1 MTGASPAFDAW
12 LDDFFA
18 SYYRHRPVNATF
30 IGVHDHDDRLPDHSE
45 RGRADL
51 LDDLLHLQ
59 SRLNTLPDE
68 PLDPARAIDRDLAA
82 GFLEIEAWEQR
93 SRHFECGNPSS
104 ATGEA
109 AFGVISLFLRPFA
122 PRGRRVEAAIGR
134 LEGIP
139 ALLDAARDAVRAA
152 PPDWTERAIRECDG
166 TLALL
171 TGGIDRLIRD
181 EQIAGTAAERLR
193 RSASTAARA
202 VDEHRHALA
211 TGLLHRSTDDYAA
224 GPEALDLLLRRAHFI
239 DQPADE
245 LERYAS
251 EQLDASLA
259 ALGTGAADLGYAHW
273 SAALATLAGSHPT
286 AERYEQRY
294 GEVWEAARDAAVA
307 HDLLTW
313 PDYPLRYVPRPDWV
327 REAAPSL
334 YFLFYRAPAAFDRVD
349 VVDYLIEP
357 LEPDWPAERQETVLR
372 ATNDSVIT
380 LNHVLHHGGIGHHV
394 QNWHACR
401 AASRVGRIAAVDCAA
416 RIAMPCGGTMAEGW
430 ACYATD
436 LMGEVG
442 YLTPLEQLAQ
452 VHGRA
457 RMAARALV
465 DLRLHSGRLSLDD
478 AARFYE
484 TTVGMPAAA
493 ARAEA
498 VKNSM
503 FPGMALIY
511 LFGNDRIRA
520 LRAEVARLEGARFSL
535 QRFHDRVLSYGS
547 IPVALIAD
555 AIRRAADGDA
565 PPA

>member
-1 MTGASPAFDAW
+1 MSGVSPAFDAW
-12 LDDFFA
+12 LDAFFA

-30 IGVHDHDDRLPDHSE
+30 IGVHDYDDRLPDHSE

-51 LDDLLHLQ
+51 LADLAGLRE
-59 SRLNTLPDE
+59 RLRGLPDE
-68 PLDPARAIDRDLAA
+68 PLDPARAMDRDLAA
-82 GFLEIEAWEQR
+82 GFLAIEEWEQR
-93 SRHFECGNPSS
+93 SGHFERGNPSN
-104 ATGEA
+104 AVGEA

-122 PRGRRVEAAIGR
+122 PLGQRVEAAIGR

-139 ALLDAARDAVRAA
+139 GLLASARNAVRVA
-152 PPDWTERAIRECDG
+152 PPAWTERAMRECDG

-171 TGGIDRLIRD
+171 TGGIDRLIHD
-181 EQIAGTAAERLR
+181 EGIAEPRAGRLR
-193 RSASTAARA
+193 RAAATAARA
-202 VDEHRHALA
+202 VGDHRQHLA
-211 TGLLHRSTDDYAA
+211 TDLLHRPSEEYAA

-245 LERYAS
+245 LERFAA

-259 ALGTGAADLGYAHW
+259 ALSAGATDLGYTGW
-273 SAALATLAGSHPT
+273 GDALAVLADTHPT
-286 AERYEQRY
+286 AGCYEQRY
-294 GEVWEAARDAAVA
+294 GEVWEQARAAAVA

-313 PDYPLRYVPRPDWV
+313 PDFPIRYVPRPIWA
-327 REAAPSL
+327 RAAAPSL
-334 YFLFYRAPAAFDRVD
+334 YFLFYRAPAAFDRVE

-357 LEPDWPAERQETVLR
+357 LERDWPAERQEELLR
-372 ATNDSVIT
+372 ATNDSVIK

-394 QNWHACR
+394 QNWHAAR
-401 AASRVGRIAAVDCAA
+401 ATSRVGRVAAVDCAS
-416 RIAMPCGGTMAEGW
+416 RTAMPCGGTMAEGW

-442 YLTPLEQLAQ
+442 FLTPLERLSQ

-465 DLRLHSGRLSLDD
+465 DLRLHGGSLSLDD

-484 TTVGMPAAA
+484 ESVQMPAPA

-511 LFGNDRIRA
+511 LFGNDQIRA
-520 LRAEVARLEGARFSL
+520 LRHEIAAMEGDRFSL
-535 QRFHDRVLSYGS
+535 RRFHDRFLAFGS
-547 IPVALIAD
+547 LPVALIAD
-555 AIRRAADGDA
+555 AMRREARADA